1 MKLGIVGNGGIV
13 QSALGHLRDAKIE
26 VTALW
31 CRNGAKGEPLQ
42 KEYGFANLY
51 TDYDAFLKDESYD
64 TVYIGLINS
73 LHYEYAMRAV
83 DAGKNVI
90 LEKPFTSRYGETLD
104 LIQEAEEK
112 HVLLFE
118 AILTRYSKN
127 IAALMPNLDDIGDLK
142 LIYGNFSKT
151 SSRYEDY
158 ENGIVKPAFSLE
170 GSGGALYDINVY
182 NVHFVVG
189 LFGAPRMVTYLA
201 NKGFNG
207 IDTSG
212 ILTMDYDGFKAVC
225 IGAKDSASPNT
236 TVLQGTKG
244 YIEIPGRPGAFKN
257 MTLHLN
263 GQQPILIGTADEGNP
278 MFNEFL
284 AIQEIVDQKDYNQA
298 SIGLIRTKQVM
309 SVLDQARVSAG
320 IHFPADDD
328 PTFTVE

>member
-1 MKLGIVGNGGIV
+1 MKIGIVGNGGIV
-13 QSALGHLRDAKIE
+13 QSALGHLKDAAIE
-26 VTALW
+26 VPALW
-31 CRNGAKGEPLQ
+31 CRNEAKGRPLQ
-42 KEYGFANLY
+42 EQYGFQLY
-51 TDYDAFLKDESYD
+51 TDYDAFLKDPSFD
-64 TVYIGLINS
+64 TVYIGLINN

-90 LEKPFTSRYGETLD
+90 LEKPFTSRYGETLN

-112 HVLLFE
+112 GVLLFE
-118 AILTRYSKN
+118 AIMNRYSKN
-127 IAALMPNLDDIGDLK
+127 YDSLIPHLDEIGDLK

-158 ENGIVKPAFSLE
+158 EKGIVKPAFSLE

-182 NVHFVVG
+182 NIHTVVG
-189 LFGAPRMVTYLA
+189 MFGAPRFVQYLA

-212 ILTMDYDGFKAVC
+212 VLTMDYDGFKAVC
-225 IGAKDSASPNT
+225 IGTKDSVSPNT
-236 TVLQGTKG
+236 TIFQGTKG
-244 YIEIPGRPGAFKN
+244 FIEIPCRPGVFKN

-263 GQQPILIGTADEGNP
+263 GQEPVAIGVQDEGNP
-278 MFNEFL
+278 MYNEFL
-284 AIQEIVDQKDYNQA
+284 RIQEVVDQHDMTQA
-298 SIGLIRTKQVM
+298 AIWLVRTKQVM

-328 PTFTVE
+328 PQFTVE